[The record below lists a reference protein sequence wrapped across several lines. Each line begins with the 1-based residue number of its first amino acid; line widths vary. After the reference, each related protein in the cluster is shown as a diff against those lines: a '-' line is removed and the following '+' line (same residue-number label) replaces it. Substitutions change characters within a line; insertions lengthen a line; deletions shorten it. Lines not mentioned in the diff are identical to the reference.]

1 MSRLAQNSFIAVLLP
16 LSFLWTVVACVSICE
31 RESSATHRQTDYSI
45 GLTEIRD
52 LPDCDGCPFVSF
64 PKATAPER
72 ARYVQSLEPVASLV
86 VPPIQYFNDD
96 TSKGW
101 LSGQLWSES
110 PPLDLLPALRV

>member
-1 MSRLAQNSFIAVLLP
+1 MSRLAQNSFIAALLP

-31 RESSATHRQTDYSI
+31 RESSPTHRQTDYSI

-64 PKATAPER
+64 QKATAPER
-72 ARYVQSLEPVASLV
+72 EKYIQSSEPLPSLV
-86 VPPIQYFNDD
+86 VPPVQYFYNG

-101 LSGQLWSES
+101 LLGQLWSES
-110 PPLDLLPALRV
+110 PPVNLFP